1 MNSAAHVSAA
11 SAGRA
16 IESSV
21 ATGRAP
27 IAATSLKF
35 TARDLR
41 PNSRGEVA
49 VRRKWTPSVSRSAV
63 KTSDSP
69 PPTDNTEQ
77 SSPMPSNP
85 LSGSGAKRVFM
96 LSMNPNSV
104 MEELCYGAKLPI
116 FSVNLIIFVRESP
129 AWGVR
134 LMNETM
140 KILILNG
147 PNLNLQGRRDTG
159 VYGSQT
165 FESYFE
171 ALKANYPSVEFGY
184 FQSNIE
190 GELIDAVQQADGVYD
205 GVVLNAGGYTHTS
218 VALRDA
224 VSAVSVPVVEVHIS
238 SILAREEFRHTSLL
252 APVAAGSIM
261 GFGLNSYRLGVYALL
276 TGAEK

>member
-1 MNSAAHVSAA
+1 MRNNAAYLPESPIVYIILPKSIRNRA
-11 SAGRA
+11 SF
-16 IESSV
+16 V
-21 ATGRAP
+21 
-27 IAATSLKF
+27 
-35 TARDLR
+35 
-41 PNSRGEVA
+41 
-49 VRRKWTPSVSRSAV
+49 
-63 KTSDSP
+63 
-69 PPTDNTEQ
+69 
-77 SSPMPSNP
+77 
-85 LSGSGAKRVFM
+85 
-96 LSMNPNSV
+96 
-104 MEELCYGAKLPI
+104 
-116 FSVNLIIFVRESP
+116 IFVRESP

>member
-1 MNSAAHVSAA
+1 
-11 SAGRA
+11 
-16 IESSV
+16 
-21 ATGRAP
+21 
-27 IAATSLKF
+27 
-35 TARDLR
+35 
-41 PNSRGEVA
+41 
-49 VRRKWTPSVSRSAV
+49 
-63 KTSDSP
+63 
-69 PPTDNTEQ
+69 
-77 SSPMPSNP
+77 MPSNP

-116 FSVNLIIFVRESP
+116 FSVNFAIFVRESP

-224 VSAVSVPVVEVHIS
+224 VSAVSVPVV
-238 SILAREEFRHTSLL
+238 AREEFRHTSLL